1 MEVKPVM
8 QIPQKYLTK
17 KSILMPFVGKIHEAA
32 NKKTWPALT
41 EADLK
46 QHTLSISDF
55 ILCT

>member
-1 MEVKPVM
+1 M